1 MRLDYFRTIAR
12 RFEESFSKQIGSYC
26 AETGLT
32 LTGHYNGEEGPFT
45 VQANVG
51 NMMIQYRHMQ
61 RPGIDHLG
69 LDINGALNAVR
80 SLSSVAN
87 QYGQERRLSEMF
99 GISGQNMNFEDR
111 KWIAD
116 FHAVLGV
123 NHVCPHLS
131 LYSMRGCRKRDYPP
145 TFSPHQ
151 PYWPYNKMVEDYMA
165 RMSYLSTVGKYAP
178 EILVIHPL
186 ESNYTE
192 TSFGKLEG
200 DPRRFDLLRVLESLQ
215 RGHRDYDLG
224 DEEIMED
231 IGSVSG
237 NEIRV
242 GEMSYR
248 AVVLPTW

>member
-1 MRLDYFRTIAR
+1 
-12 RFEESFSKQIGSYC
+12 
-26 AETGLT
+26 
-32 LTGHYNGEEGPFT
+32 
-45 VQANVG
+45 
-51 NMMIQYRHMQ
+51 
-61 RPGIDHLG
+61 
-69 LDINGALNAVR
+69 
-80 SLSSVAN
+80 
-87 QYGQERRLSEMF
+87 MF

-131 LYSMRGCRKRDYPP
+131 LYSMKGCRKRAPP

-215 RGHRDYDLG
+215 RGHRDDDLG

-237 NEIRV
+237 KRNTSWRDVIQGSGSAPHGDDPSKHPGLLKKFAEAGGPIVSV
-242 GEMSYR
+242 GE
-248 AVVLPTW
+248 LPR

>member
-1 MRLDYFRTIAR
+1 
-12 RFEESFSKQIGSYC
+12 
-26 AETGLT
+26 
-32 LTGHYNGEEGPFT
+32 
-45 VQANVG
+45 
-51 NMMIQYRHMQ
+51 
-61 RPGIDHLG
+61 
-69 LDINGALNAVR
+69 
-80 SLSSVAN
+80 
-87 QYGQERRLSEMF
+87 
-99 GISGQNMNFEDR
+99 
-111 KWIAD
+111 
-116 FHAVLGV
+116 
-123 NHVCPHLS
+123 
-131 LYSMRGCRKRDYPP
+131 
-145 TFSPHQ
+145 
-151 PYWPYNKMVEDYMA
+151 MVEDYMA

-248 AVVLPTW
+248 AVVLPHMVTIRPNTLSLLKKFAEAGGPIISVGELPRYVDAVADEEALAWLRDSALCVSVDQLASTRKGARARKG